1 MHYFQGSREHRSP
14 LGVLID
20 NPDRYRILVEIYF
33 GDLFFYLKVICSS
46 GPSKL
51 YYIYVNLDNTYR
63 CFMSYLALS
72 AENS

>member
-14 LGVLID
+14 VRGLID
-20 NPDRYRILVEIYF
+20 NPDRYRILVKIHF

-46 GPSKL
+46 GPSNL
-51 YYIYVNLDNTYR
+51 YYIYENLDTTYR

-72 AENS
+72 AGNS